1 LPQVWIHAMNLAQ
14 LREQLSPLEQR
25 CASAE
30 LLARAQCLMPL
41 VAAGSAEEAYVN
53 YAMGKAW
60 VGLAHYGAAV
70 HPLHRC
76 LQIQPGHSHAH
87 YLLGY
92 CLAQQCQWSAAL
104 AAQQRSCGLNP
115 QLADAWYEQ
124 GRAALE
130 LGQEALA
137 AAALEQA
144 VARRPHW
151 EAAAGLW
158 HAARVRLALAHGA
171 QAGAEPAAAL
181 IRQLLSQALPPQ
193 WLLLQWL
200 ELAGTLLLAGELE
213 QARVLLEAL
222 ATPSPSPAA
231 CGLPLPRRVA
241 LLLRVLIGLLVPGAA
256 EAAQPWASALR
267 EALWLPP
274 STAEHGLWQPLIEPA
289 LWLLLARSGTRLEP
303 APLGHLLLDSLPA
316 VEPAGL
322 NTRELYATIAERLP
336 HREQHGFLHVA
347 RRLNQAHSDLGS
359 LAWLP
364 EALAAGRERLQRQPA
379 DGQVRRLLHQ
389 HLLALSQQML
399 ELPNRLVSLPGHTG
413 TALALRNQA
422 VAAIVQANA
431 ALAELDQQPPA
442 PARPGARRRW
452 LLLASRDLPQCVL
465 YRVEQ
470 KRQQLERLGCQV
482 RLLWREQLD
491 SWAFTPHLLWAE
503 AVVVCRLA
511 ATHAVLRAM
520 AAARRFGLPVY
531 YDIDDLLFDPEHC
544 PPPLASYGGTLS
556 PAQHRRFGLDVP
568 LVAAAMRQ
576 ADGLI
581 FSTPT
586 LARRWRELHPHWDR
600 PVWVLPNLAPPEL
613 WLQLTPPRLPGAGPL
628 RLVVASG
635 TTAHKQAWQEEL
647 APALALLLDRNPQLR
662 LDLLGHLQVPEP
674 LLAWAERIRCRP
686 FTAYGRYLQQLAQAD
701 IGLVVL
707 EPGTF
712 TDAKSAIRWMEFSL
726 LGLASVLSP
735 TATYTE
741 QLEHGREALF
751 ARGVEAWVQAVQ
763 QLIDDPAR
771 RLALAQQ
778 AQARARDLCAPA
790 CADAFWQPLIE
801 PQPEPE
807 PAPEPAPRRRRLLVI
822 NVFFAPQAIGGA
834 TRVAQDQVRQLL
846 ERAGDRYA
854 VTVLCADHG
863 PWQLE
868 PAAED
873 DPEQGGDDSAH
884 QPLAVDCHSWHG
896 ARVVRLALPPRP
908 WRQHHDPQVAAFC
921 RQWFA
926 DEGFDLI
933 HAHCLQLLTAA
944 PLVAAAE
951 LGIPYLVTLHDGWW
965 LSPRLFL
972 TTVSGRLIDPADPL
986 GHYDDPAAQDPE
998 LLAADRQ
1005 RRQQLEQ
1012 VLARADARLAVSEA
1026 FAEVYRSGGVRAVAV
1041 LENDWQPMAS
1051 RRSRPRSVR
1060 PADQPLRLCYVGGL
1074 ALHKGYAVLQAA
1086 LLRHRLAE
1094 AGAGAQLTV
1103 IDSTLQP
1110 GEGYSLHWNGTGV
1123 EFRPAVPMA
1132 EMAAFYAEQDVLVAP
1147 SIWQESYGLVTR
1159 EALSAGLWVVASA
1172 VGALADPIRPGVNG
1186 HTVPPGDADAL
1197 GRVLL
1202 QLCDAH
1208 PSPQPLVQFHAG
1220 RQAIEQ
1226 LLPLYDRLSS

>member
-1 LPQVWIHAMNLAQ
+1 MNLAQ
-14 LREQLSPLEQR
+14 LHELLSPLEQR
-25 CASAE
+25 CASAD
-30 LLARAQCLMPL
+30 LLAQAQPLLPRAT
-41 VAAGSAEEAYVN
+41 AGSAEEAYLLYVI
-53 YAMGKAW
+53 GKAW
-60 VGLAHYGAAV
+60 VGLANYGAAV
-70 HPLHRC
+70 QPLQRC
-76 LQIQPGHSHAH
+76 LHLQPSHSHAH
-87 YLLGY
+87 YLYGY
-92 CLAQQCQWSAAL
+92 CLAQQRLWPAAL

-115 QLADAWYEQ
+115 SFADAWYEQ
-124 GRAALE
+124 GRTALK
-130 LGQEALA
+130 LGQNDVA
-137 AAALEQA
+137 AAALQQA
-144 VARRPHW
+144 VARRPGW
-151 EAAAGLW
+151 RAAVALW
-158 HAARVRLALAHGA
+158 QSARVQLALAEGV
-171 QAGAEPAAAL
+171 EPAAAL
-181 IRQLLSQALPPQ
+181 IRQILSQELPPQ
-193 WLLLQWL
+193 WLLQHWL
-200 ELAGTLLLAGELE
+200 ELAGTLLLAGAWDR
-213 QARVLLEAL
+213 ARVLLEAL
-222 ATPSPSPAA
+222 AHPIPTVEG
-231 CGLPLPRRVA
+231 CGVPLPRRLA
-241 LLLRVLIGLLVPGAA
+241 LLLRLVLELVQPGPPEAA
-256 EAAQPWASALR
+256 EPWAQALR
-267 EALWLPP
+267 GCCWLPP
-274 STAEHGLWQPLIEPA
+274 ATAEQDLWQPLVEPA
-289 LWLLLARSGTRLEP
+289 LRLLLAHSASQVEPVAWGRLLLNSLPVLEP
-303 APLGHLLLDSLPA
+303 P
-316 VEPAGL
+316 GL
-322 NTRELYATIAERLP
+322 NTRPLYAALAERLP
-336 HREQHGFLHVA
+336 PAAQHGFAPLA
-347 RRLNQAHSDLGS
+347 QRLRQAHGELASV
-359 LAWLP
+359 AWLP
-364 EALAAGRERLQRQPA
+364 EALAAGRERLQHQPA
-379 DGQVRRLLHQ
+379 DGQVRCLLHQ

-431 ALAELDQQPPA
+431 ALAELDQQSPA

-452 LLLASRDLPQCVL
+452 LLLASPDLPQCVL

-568 LVAAAMRQ
+568 LVAAAMGQ

-581 FSTPT
+581 VSTPT
-586 LARRWRELHPHWDR
+586 LARRWRELHPNWDR

-613 WLQLTPPRLPGAGPL
+613 WHQPSPPRLPGAGPL

-647 APALALLLDRNPQLR
+647 APALALLLARNPQLR

-674 LLAWAERIRCRP
+674 LLAWSERIRCRP

-771 RLALAQQ
+771 RLALAQR
-778 AQARARDLCAPA
+778 AHARARDLCAPA
-790 CADAFWQPLIE
+790 RADAFWQPLITPE
-801 PQPEPE
+801 PTPE
-807 PAPEPAPRRRRLLVI
+807 PAPTPDAGSRRRRLLVI

-868 PAAED
+868 PAAGD

-908 WRQHHDPQVAAFC
+908 WHQHHDPQVAAFC

-933 HAHCLQLLTAA
+933 HAHGLQLLTAA

-951 LGIPYLVTLHDGWW
+951 LGIPYLVSLHDGWW
-965 LSPRLFL
+965 LSSRQFP
-972 TTVSGRLIDPADPL
+972 TTVPSRPIDPADPL
-986 GHYDDPAAQDPE
+986 GQNDDPAAQDPE
-998 LLAADRQ
+998 LLVADRQ
-1005 RRQQLEQ
+1005 RRQQLES
-1012 VLARADARLAVSEA
+1012 VLARAEARLAESEA
-1026 FAEVYRSGGVRAVAV
+1026 LAEVYRSGDVRAVAV
-1041 LENDWQPMAS
+1041 LDHDWQPLAS
-1051 RRSRPRSVR
+1051 RHARPRSVRPRSVR
-1060 PADQPLRLCYVGGL
+1060 PANQPLRLCYVGGL
-1074 ALHKGYAVLQAA
+1074 GLHKGYAVLQAA

-1094 AGAGAQLTV
+1094 TGAGACLTV
-1103 IDSTLQP
+1103 IDASLQP
-1110 GEGYSLHWNGTGV
+1110 GESYGLEWNGTAV
-1123 EFRPAVPMA
+1123 AFRSAVPMA
-1132 EMAAFYAEQDVLVAP
+1132 LMPSFYAEHDVLLATSLAP
-1147 SIWQESYGLVTR
+1147 ESDGLVVR
-1159 EALSAGLWVVASA
+1159 EALCAGLWVVASA
-1172 VGALADPIRPGVNG
+1172 SGALADPVRPGLNG

-1197 GRVLL
+1197 GQVLL
-1202 QLCDAH
+1202 QLCRQH
-1208 PSPQPLVQFHAG
+1208 PSPQPRLQFGAG
-1220 RQAIEQ
+1220 RQAIDQ

>member
-1 LPQVWIHAMNLAQ
+1 MNLAQ
-14 LREQLSPLEQR
+14 LLEQLSPLEQR

-30 LLARAQCLMPL
+30 LLARAQVLMPL
-41 VAAGSAEEAYVN
+41 VAAGSAEAAYLH
-53 YAMGKAW
+53 YAIGKAW
-60 VGLAHYGAAV
+60 VGLSNFEAAV
-70 HPLHRC
+70 HPLQCC
-76 LQIQPGHSHAH
+76 LHIQPSHSHAH

-124 GRAALE
+124 GRVALE
-130 LGQEALA
+130 LSQEALA
-137 AAALEQA
+137 VAALEQA
-144 VARRPHW
+144 VVRRPDW
-151 EAAAGLW
+151 LAATALW
-158 HAARVRLALAHGA
+158 HSARVRLALVHGEEGGV
-171 QAGAEPAAAL
+171 QCAAAL
-181 IRQLLSQALPPQ
+181 IRQVLSQDLLPP
-193 WLLLQWL
+193 WLVLQWL
-200 ELAGTLLLAGELE
+200 ELAGSLLLAGELL
-213 QARVLLEAL
+213 QARVLVEAL
-222 ATPSPSPAA
+222 ATPCPSAAA
-231 CGLPLPRRVA
+231 CGLPLPRRPA
-241 LLLRVLIGLLVPGAA
+241 LLLRVLLELLEPGPP
-256 EAAQPWASALR
+256 EVVQPWASALR
-267 EALWLPP
+267 ESLWLPL
-274 STAEHGLWQPLIEPA
+274 SAAEQGLWQPLVEPG
-289 LWLLLARSGTRLEP
+289 LRLLLARSGSQLEP
-303 APLGHLLLDSLPA
+303 APLGRLLLDSLPA

-322 NTRELYATIAERLP
+322 NTRELYAAIAERLP
-336 HREQHGFLHVA
+336 PNQQQGFLPFA
-347 RRLNQAHSDLGS
+347 QRLKLAHRDFGS
-359 LAWLP
+359 LTWLP
-364 EALAAGRERLQRQPA
+364 EAVAAGRERLQRQPA
-379 DGQVRRLLHQ
+379 DGMVRRLLDQ

-399 ELPNRLVSLPGHTG
+399 QLPNRLVSLPGHTS
-413 TALALRNQA
+413 TALDLRRKA
-422 VAAIVQANA
+422 VAALVQANT
-431 ALAELDQQPPA
+431 ALAELDQCPPA
-442 PARPGARRRW
+442 PAGPGARRRW

-491 SWAFTPHLLWAE
+491 SWAYTPDLLWAQS
-503 AVVVCRLA
+503 VVVCRLA

-531 YDIDDLLFDPEHC
+531 YDIDDLLFDSEHC
-544 PPPLASYGGTLS
+544 PPALASYGGTLS
-556 PAQHRRFGLDVP
+556 PVQHRRFGLDVP

-586 LARRWRELHPHWDR
+586 LERRWRELHPHWDR

-613 WLQLTPPRLPGAGPL
+613 WRQLTRPRSPTTGPL

-647 APALALLLDRNPQLR
+647 APALAVLMVRNAQLR

-674 LLAWAERIRCRP
+674 LLPFAERIRCRP

-701 IGLVVL
+701 LGLVVL

-741 QLEHGREALF
+741 QFEPGREALF
-751 ARGVEAWVQAVQ
+751 ARGVEEWIRAVQ
-763 QLIDDPAR
+763 LLIDDPTFR
-771 RLALAQQ
+771 QALAER
-778 AQARARDLCAPA
+778 AQARARELFAPA
-790 CADAFWQPLIE
+790 CAEGFWQPLIAA
-801 PQPEPE
+801 PPDL
-807 PAPEPAPRRRRLLVI
+807 PAPTAPRRRLLVI
-822 NVFFAPQAIGGA
+822 NVFFAPQSIGGA

-846 ERAGDRYA
+846 ERAGDRYE

-868 PAAED
+868 PAAEGD
-873 DPEQGGDDSAH
+873 LEPGPEEPAE
-884 QPLAVDCHSWHG
+884 QPLAVDVHGWHG
-896 ARVVRLALPPRP
+896 VRVVRLALPPRP

-921 RQWFA
+921 RHWFA
-926 DEGFDLI
+926 EEGFDLI

-944 PLVAAAE
+944 PLQVAAE
-951 LGIPYLVTLHDGWW
+951 LGIPYVVSLHDGWW

-972 TTVSGRLIDPADPL
+972 TTVTGQPIDPADPL

-998 LLAADRQ
+998 LLAADRL

-1012 VLARADARLAVSEA
+1012 VLARAEARLAVSEA
-1026 FAEVYRSGGVRAVAV
+1026 FAEVYRSGGVREVAV
-1041 LENDWQPMAS
+1041 LENDWQPMAAA
-1051 RRSRPRSVR
+1051 RPRSLR

-1103 IDSTLQP
+1103 IDATLQP
-1110 GEGYSLHWNGTGV
+1110 GESYSLHWNGTPV
-1123 EFRPAVPMA
+1123 WFRPSVPMA

-1147 SIWQESYGLVTR
+1147 SIWPESYGLVSR

-1172 VGALADPIRPGVNG
+1172 IGALADPIRHGLNG

-1197 GRVLL
+1197 AQVLL
-1202 QLCDAH
+1202 ELCLEH
-1208 PSPQPLVQFHAG
+1208 PSPQPLLQFRAG
-1220 RQAIEQ
+1220 EAAIEQ